1 MLAVMNVVFT
11 SKKAKMFSVFSV
23 FLYTFANKLNMYKNT
38 FFFTCCL

>member
-11 SKKAKMFSVFSV
+11 SKKAKMFSVF
-23 FLYTFANKLNMYKNT
+23 LYTFANKLNMYKNA